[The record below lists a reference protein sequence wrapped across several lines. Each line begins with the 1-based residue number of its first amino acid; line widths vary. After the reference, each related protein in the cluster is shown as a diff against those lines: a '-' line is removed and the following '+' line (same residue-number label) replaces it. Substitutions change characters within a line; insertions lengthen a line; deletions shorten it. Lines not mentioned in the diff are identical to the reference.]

1 MEPSFQTDFLWHLAY
16 LKTCIYKTLQIM
28 IQKLTPP
35 PFFFFFLSWTEE
47 LTKAGTCARDRRA
60 LQQLAL
66 NVHVKHSDLTWLRMM
81 VIICLP
87 LVGLGTVQ
95 DVCCAVSICHDTI
108 KLTFWHYKINFF
120 SFWQKSFSFW
130 GWGWVC
136 VWVSFF
142 KLVIFKNWSLPP
154 LRAIENCKHNTDM
167 SLTNNDTSCSP
178 LKKN

>member
-47 LTKAGTCARDRRA
+47 LTKAGTCARDRHA

-108 KLTFWHYKINFF
+108 KLTFFF
-120 SFWQKSFSFW
+120 LAEIFFFLRVGVGMRVGFILQTGNIQKLITTTPESYR
-130 GWGWVC
+130 
-136 VWVSFF
+136 
-142 KLVIFKNWSLPP
+142 KL
-154 LRAIENCKHNTDM
+154 
-167 SLTNNDTSCSP
+167 
-178 LKKN
+178 